1 MARDAIRC
9 GHASRGVQPRDRGP
23 GRGRARG
30 AVDGHRRGRRRGGH
44 QRPARR
50 DRARADDPPD
60 RRGCGPARAK
70 LDRRAKALGG
80 AYAFVA
86 GALSRLVSNPE
97 ASTENV
103 TLFTGELRYLRPIE
117 ERAVSLGVGL
127 IGADA
132 QPITEEVGARTFRNL
147 GADGLLVLDGGPGAE
162 KTKHL
167 TLGFGIRDFTYKENR
182 DFDWIG
188 PVATRASTSRCG
200 SRRAAP
206 GASSSRRT
214 PVREPLLRLDRAGER
229 VPAGCAA
236 QRQLLG
242 RDVAA
247 GGAIECSAS
256 ASRSRGPARSSPPPA
271 TAHRDRLQQL
281 RPVPAPPQGDDL
293 GDALASARPLWHRAR
308 DAPDRSVP
316 RRPRAQT
323 DTQRSEFTS
332 LDDENR
338 SSLQIRIG
346 REVSTACRSR
356 ARRDLAQP
364 RRRDGVVIPPRLHLC
379 GCSVFALTSTTFAH

>member
-1 MARDAIRC
+1 MRRAACSLVIVALV
-9 GHASRGVQPRDRGP
+9 GVAHAGPWTVTVEGGGEADTNVQRVETGP
-23 GRGRARG
+23 GLTT
-30 AVDGHRRGRRRGGH
+30 HRIAAGVVRLG
-44 QRPARR
+44 
-50 DRARADDPPD
+50 
-60 RRGCGPARAK
+60 AK

-147 GADGLLVLDGGPGAE
+147 GADGLLVLDGGQGAE

-167 TLGFGIRDFTYKENR
+167 TLGFGIRDFTYKENH

-188 PVATRASTSRCG
+188 PVATARLDLTLWQPSGGTRSLELASYVAFESRSYASTALANACP
-200 SRRAAP
+200 P
-206 GASSSRRT
+206 GAPPSDSCSAGTSLPRRDRVQRVGVEVT
-214 PVREPLLRLDRAGER
+214 WTGSVVAAAGYQLTVIDSNSYGQSLLRHKATISATHSL
-229 VPAGCAA
+229 P
-236 QRQLLG
+236 LG
-242 RDVAA
+242 LY
-247 GGAIECSAS
+247 G
-256 ASRSRGPARSSPPPA
+256 
-271 TAHRDRLQQL
+271 T
-281 RPVPAPPQGDDL
+281 
-293 GDALASARPLWHRAR
+293 ALATLQI
-308 DAPDRSVP
+308 DQYPDGLVLK
-316 RRPRAQT
+316 T

-346 REVSTACRSR
+346 REVSTAWSIEGRAAIWRNLGGEMESSFRRASIYAGAVYSR
-356 ARRDLAQP
+356 
-364 RRRDGVVIPPRLHLC
+364 
-379 GCSVFALTSTTFAH
+379 